1 MKKRPAEDR
10 EERGLDKEQ
19 WTKVIESLVEFVER
33 TAKNKEAP
41 PAAIMALPEVSR
53 LLFDVTRANAK

>member
-1 MKKRPAEDR
+1 MRKV
-10 EERGLDKEQ
+10 DKEQ
-19 WTKVIESLVEFVER
+19 QTRVIDSLVEFVER